1 MILKKQHKK
10 QVIDLTGPQ
19 GNAFVLLGIA
29 SSLYKQVG
37 KEYFNEV
44 NGEEITWA
52 GIQKKMMGGDYE
64 NLIQIFDKFFGQFV
78 DLER

>member
-1 MILKKQHKK
+1 MIVEKQHKK

-29 SSLYKQVG
+29 SSVYKQVG
-37 KEYFNEV
+37 KEYFNILHGIISWTE
-44 NGEEITWA
+44 
-52 GIQKKMMGGDYE
+52 IQKQMMSGDYE
-64 NLIQIFDKFFGQFV
+64 NLVQTFDKFFGKFV